1 MGEQGFHDLPQ
12 QKGGLST
19 PSRSM
24 VGGLEITA
32 GQLVVDDIKCE
43 ASARLDLNG
52 ERVISEPR
60 ALVNLL
66 IGLRCRGCGGLV

>member
-1 MGEQGFHDLPQ
+1 
-12 QKGGLST
+12 
-19 PSRSM
+19 M